1 VKQIRQRL
9 TYANVMSSIAVFLL
23 IGGATA
29 FAALGRNTVG
39 TKQLKRNSVSAE
51 KIKREAVSKQ
61 KLRTNSVITEKI
73 LNNAVTTPKI
83 PDGAV
88 ITSKIPDS
96 AVTSAKL
103 DTGERSQAVS
113 FSAGTAFDLFDS
125 YDPATWTTVM
135 SLNLPDGN
143 WVVVANV
150 GLSINSVTETH
161 AGCRLNQNGSVLAQA
176 GTEGERVSAGVPS
189 LDGIDLTAVAGGGM
203 ITVTCGDT
211 LTGTSAVNR
220 TLTAIRAGSVTA
232 G

>member
-9 TYANVMSSIAVFLL
+9 TYANVMSSIAVFLV

-39 TKQLKRNSVSAE
+39 TKQLKRNAVSAQ
-51 KIKREAVSKQ
+51 KIKREAVSKE

-88 ITSKIPDS
+88 TTSKILDS

-103 DTGERSQAVS
+103 DTGERSQVFA

-143 WVVVANV
+143 WVVLANV
-150 GLSINSVTETH
+150 GFAINSVTETH
-161 AGCRLNQNGSVLAQA
+161 VGCRLNQNGGILAQA
-176 GTEGERVSAGVPS
+176 GTEGERVSAGTPS
-189 LDGIDLTAVAGGGM
+189 LDGIDLMALANGGLV
-203 ITVTCGDT
+203 TVTCGDT
-211 LTGTSAVNR
+211 LTGTTAINR
-220 TLTAIRAGSVTA
+220 TLTAIRVGSVTA